1 MQGTDS
7 LLFCY
12 FSDRFPF
19 IKLSYTYVCFSYL
32 FLTIFFITEEERK
45 FKLFLEEFVGKSS
58 HINRYQA
65 RFTKN
70 KKTRELMGKTFITF
84 YDKTIAENLIEDIE
98 GEEYGN
104 SILSADWAKARIV
117 GRR

>member
-1 MQGTDS
+1 
-7 LLFCY
+7 
-12 FSDRFPF
+12 
-19 IKLSYTYVCFSYL
+19 
-32 FLTIFFITEEERK
+32 
-45 FKLFLEEFVGKSS
+45 
-58 HINRYQA
+58 
-65 RFTKN
+65 
-70 KKTRELMGKTFITF
+70 MGKTFITF

>member
-1 MQGTDS
+1 
-7 LLFCY
+7 
-12 FSDRFPF
+12 
-19 IKLSYTYVCFSYL
+19 
-32 FLTIFFITEEERK
+32 
-45 FKLFLEEFVGKSS
+45 LFLEEFVGKSS

-65 RFTKN
+65 RFPKN

-104 SILSADWAKARIV
+104 SILGADWAKARIV